1 VEFARCLTECWV
13 LLYHRCVVFTMTKAA
28 GESFVSALYN
38 KYKNSTAEEEQ
49 LGIKIFVPKS
59 APGYTSQ
66 WNH

>member
-1 VEFARCLTECWV
+1 M